1 MDDLGMR
8 DIAAQGATAG
18 GLGVLGRLIA
28 LAHAG
33 STRPSGVSLLWEIP
47 LALGM
52 GVIGKGVADWF
63 GLDAF
68 PEYAVTIAVSYSGPR
83 LLDIAIARW
92 LTSRGV

>member
-1 MDDLGMR
+1 MDDMGMR

-33 STRPSGVSLLWEIP
+33 ATRPSGWSLLWEIP

-52 GVIGKGVADWF
+52 GVIGKGLADWF

-83 LLDIAIARW
+83 LLDIAAARW
-92 LTSRGV
+92 LANRGA